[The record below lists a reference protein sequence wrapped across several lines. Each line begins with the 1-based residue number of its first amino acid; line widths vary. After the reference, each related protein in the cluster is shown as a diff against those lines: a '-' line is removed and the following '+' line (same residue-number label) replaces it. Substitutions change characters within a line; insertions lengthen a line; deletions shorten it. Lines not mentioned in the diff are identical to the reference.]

1 MSNATS
7 DHLQSFSKGKKI
19 TKISPWFQ
27 EGKKKLER
35 KKVEN
40 FVKLLPDSSS
50 SSPSPWPHICNRIP
64 LIEKNSLKNKIT
76 CHKRRKTM

>member
-27 EGKKKLER
+27 EGKKKITKEKIGKFCEAFARFL
-35 KKVEN
+35 
-40 FVKLLPDSSS
+40 FHF
-50 SSPSPWPHICNRIP
+50 PHSHTFA
-64 LIEKNSLKNKIT
+64 IEY
-76 CHKRRKTM
+76 H